1 MLGILRERL
10 GLKLSTLQAFKNA
23 YEKSFDKH
31 RDLARVNYGRSL
43 YKMGYCSKAIN
54 IFEEVQEA
62 TFSSGSTL
70 ALALFK
76 GGLLRLLLNHQNIVH
91 TIACMAVEWNF

>member
-10 GLKLSTLQAFKNA
+10 GLKQSTLQAFTNA
-23 YEKSFDKH
+23 YEKAPNEY

-43 YKMGYCSKAIN
+43 YKIGQYSEAID
-54 IFEEVQEA
+54 IFQEVQEA

-70 ALALFK
+70 ALALFNGK
-76 GGLLRLLLNHQNIVH
+76 IFFNITFYQLCSRL
-91 TIACMAVEWNF
+91 